1 MESNTASAQLYMFFY
16 YLGPSL
22 LLLTLLPCC
31 RRDKNVN
38 DDDTFDDPNESSKRP
53 SWRIIA
59 KASLTACF
67 DISAQSL
74 NYTGASLAGATI
86 FAVVYSSV
94 TVWTAVFS
102 RIFLKRSVT
111 ITQGCAV
118 VIVFAGL
125 CVTTLDSIKVGN
137 KVALGTALVLF
148 GSCMHGATYVMSESL
163 MKRSTESIFV
173 ENCCKVT
180 GQDQWN
186 EKTQTRETLLVHEN
200 SAIQGV
206 VACSGLAFWQIV
218 YTFKRW
224 DELIQQ
230 PMDRA
235 GTTYAQALIILSA
248 FGLANLVHSLS
259 FYHTLANYPGGS
271 TSAGLMKG
279 LQAVL
284 VFIAAHFLYCHGGAI
299 NEQQQGMCFSIPKF
313 ISLIT
318 VVGGVVLYSAASP
331 DRRREKDGYAS
342 VQEDNLNDTE
352 KVSRKTL
359 AV

>member
-1 MESNTASAQLYMFFY
+1 M
-16 YLGPSL
+16 
-22 LLLTLLPCC
+22 LPCC
-31 RRDKNVN
+31 RRDKTVN
-38 DDDTFDDPNESSKRP
+38 DNDYTDDPNQSRKRP

-67 DISAQSL
+67 DIAAQSL

-111 ITQGCAV
+111 CTQGCAV

-137 KVALGTALVLF
+137 KVALGTMLVLL
-148 GSCMHGATYVMSESL
+148 GSCMHGATYVMSESF
-163 MKRSTESIFV
+163 MKNKTESIFV
-173 ENCCKVT
+173 ESCCEMAEQREK
-180 GQDQWN
+180 N

-218 YTFKRW
+218 YSSKRW

-235 GTTYAQALIILSA
+235 GTTYAQAIIILSA
-248 FGLANLVHSLS
+248 FGLANLIHSLS

-284 VFIAAHFLYCHGGAI
+284 VFIAAHFLYCYGRAM
-299 NEQQQGMCFSIPKF
+299 NEQQRGMCFSLPKF
-313 ISLIT
+313 VSLVT
-318 VVGGVVLYSAASP
+318 VVGGIVLYSVASP
-331 DRRREKDGYAS
+331 DRLREKDGYMS
-342 VQEDNLNDTE
+342 VQEDLHSDKGNS
-352 KVSRKTL
+352 KKIL